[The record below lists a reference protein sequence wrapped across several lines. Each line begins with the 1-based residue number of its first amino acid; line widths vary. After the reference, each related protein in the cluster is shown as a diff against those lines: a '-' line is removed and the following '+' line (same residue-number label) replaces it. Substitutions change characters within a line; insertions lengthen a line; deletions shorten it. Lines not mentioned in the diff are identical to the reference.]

1 MAEETKG
8 LVLAGVGGQ
17 GVILAGMI
25 VADALVRAGHDIKQS
40 EVHGMAQ
47 RGGSVFSHIRWG
59 PEVDSPLVPRGSAE
73 VLAAFE
79 WAEAI
84 RWVGYVREGG
94 AVVADLRSIVPPGA
108 CDDRRS
114 WATAYPGIDPE
125 LFSERQLKTRLI
137 DASATAAELGNIR
150 AANSVILGTVAAFCD
165 IDDCHWEA
173 AIESL
178 VPRGTEG
185 VNLAAFRAGR
195 EVADARV
202 PIPAPAPPGFAGPHL
217 IDINHHWCKDC
228 DICSR
233 VCPEYCLAIDAN
245 GKLNIVDAEA
255 CTGCR
260 LCELLCPDFAIS
272 ISPPLFEAVTTD
284 G

>member
-1 MAEETKG
+1 M
-8 LVLAGVGGQ
+8 
-17 GVILAGMI
+17 
-25 VADALVRAGHDIKQS
+25 
-40 EVHGMAQ
+40 
-47 RGGSVFSHIRWG
+47 
-59 PEVDSPLVPRGSAE
+59 
-73 VLAAFE
+73 
-79 WAEAI
+79 
-84 RWVGYVREGG
+84 
-94 AVVADLRSIVPPGA
+94 ADLRTIVPPGA

-114 WATAYPGIDPE
+114 WTTAYPGIDPE

-137 DASATAAELGNIR
+137 DAGATAAELGNIR

-165 IDDCHWEA
+165 IDDSHWEA

-178 VPRGTEG
+178 VPRGTEE

-195 EVADARV
+195 EVVDARV
-202 PIPAPAPPGFAGPHL
+202 PTPSPPPPGFAGPHL

-233 VCPEYCLAIDAN
+233 ACPEYCLAVDTN
-245 GKLNIVDAEA
+245 GTLGVVDPDA

-272 ISPPLFEAVTTD
+272 ISPPLYGAVT
-284 G
+284 GNG